1 MFTIYELKKTDV
13 QAWCHWKTCISKRTA
28 LVSSIFGNEYSGIYT
43 LQFDMILWEHI
54 RQQDDS
60 LQISHYMWQ
69 QPEYDTVYGMSN
81 FSRHPPNTEF
91 LRVMSKTS
99 FTMHYPYYNYP

>member
-54 RQQDDS
+54 MWLDS
-60 LQISHYMWQ
+60 KMIHCKSVITCDSNLNMTLFMECPTFLDIHQTQ
-69 QPEYDTVYGMSN
+69 N
-81 FSRHPPNTEF
+81 FSG
-91 LRVMSKTS
+91 
-99 FTMHYPYYNYP
+99 